1 MRIVALAE
9 LLLLVAVF
17 SCNRPQTAN
26 RLANGDK
33 LPSAFFSIDPNKD
46 TVLVTADGT
55 KISIPAGALDA
66 GGADSVHLEIK
77 EANTIEAIINGRL
90 VTTSAGQ
97 PLSSGGM
104 LMIEAAPG
112 RTVTMR
118 KALGISV
125 PAQNFQQGMMAFKGQ
140 IDDSGAISWVDPRA
154 LDDNPTMRLLNAGSK
169 IFQASCATCHSLQGS
184 SLGPALGW
192 ITQRRNK
199 QWLIDFTRN
208 NARMLWRGDAYTCFL
223 FNRYDK
229 TPMNPFPNLSD
240 TDLEGVFAYITSA
253 SQSIDSNTV
262 PDLKRTYD
270 SCLKYDP
277 DCGRPHY
284 RVRGGNELVTTDSTQ
299 MLSDAR
305 VVASSSYSFSI
316 NTFGWY
322 GLGVFLKNV
331 PGVEESELLVEG
343 DYRSKNDVFL
353 AIPSLRVLTVVET
366 EKMPLPQ
373 HVVAHVL
380 VMDGAGDESLFGKT
394 TFFTSHHQ
402 RIAPNPTQK
411 TPDAI
416 ARAIREL
423 AADRDKA
430 QAADSA
436 AIGANAAGGASD
448 GANAVAMGSSGAT
461 GAANAGATGAASA
474 GATPATKSIAA
485 IGPMVRPAQSCPCW
499 CDQSDYRKADS
510 IARSGTG
517 GRR

>member
-9 LLLLVAVF
+9 LLLLVALF

-33 LPSAFFSIDPNKD
+33 LPSAFFAIDPAKD
-46 TVLVTADGT
+46 TVLVTSDGT
-55 KISIPAGALDA
+55 RISIPAGALDA
-66 GGADSVHLEIK
+66 GGADSVHLEVK
-77 EANTIEAIINGRL
+77 EANTIEAIISGRL
-90 VTTSAGQ
+90 VTSSEGQ

-118 KALGISV
+118 KALGITV
-125 PAQNFQQGMMAFKGQ
+125 PAQNFQQGMMAFKGH
-140 IDDSGAISWVDPRA
+140 INDSGAINWVDPRP
-154 LDDNPTMRLLNAGSK
+154 LEDNPTMRGLNLGSN
-169 IFQASCATCHSLQGS
+169 IFQANCASCHSLQGTS
-184 SLGPALGW
+184 VGPALGW

-223 FNRYDK
+223 FNRYNK
-229 TPMNPFPNLSD
+229 TPMSPFPNLSD
-240 TDLEGVFAYITSA
+240 ADLEGVFSYITSA

-270 SCLKYDP
+270 SCLRNDP
-277 DCGRPHY
+277 DCGQPHY
-284 RVRGGNELVTTDSTQ
+284 RVRGGSEVVTTDSAQ
-299 MLSDAR
+299 QLSDAR

-316 NTFGWY
+316 NSFGWY

-353 AIPSLRVLTVVET
+353 AIPSLRVLTVVES

-373 HVVAHVL
+373 HVLAHVL
-380 VMDGAGDESLFGKT
+380 VMDGVGDEILFGKT
-394 TFFTSHHQ
+394 TFFTAHIQ
-402 RIAPNPTQK
+402 RISPNPTRK
-411 TPDAI
+411 TAEGIASAI
-416 ARAIREL
+416 KEL
-423 AADRDKA
+423 PADRENA
-430 QAADSA
+430 QAADS
-436 AIGANAAGGASD
+436 GAAGAVGASD
-448 GANAVAMGSSGAT
+448 SANVGAKA
-461 GAANAGATGAASA
+461 
-474 GATPATKSIAA
+474 PAKSIAVIA
-485 IGPMVRPAQSCPCW
+485 PTGGPAQSCPCW

-517 GRR
+517 GRH

>member
-9 LLLLVAVF
+9 LLLLVALF
-17 SCNRPQTAN
+17 SCNSPQTAN

-33 LPSAFFSIDPNKD
+33 LPSAFFSIDPAKD
-46 TVLVTADGT
+46 TVLVTPDGT
-55 KISIPAGALDA
+55 RISIPAGALDA

-77 EANTIEAIINGRL
+77 EANTIEAIISGRL
-90 VTTSAGQ
+90 VTSSEGQ

-118 KALGISV
+118 KALGITV

-140 IDDSGAISWVDPRA
+140 INDSGAINWVDPRP
-154 LDDNPTMRLLNAGSK
+154 LEDNPTMRGLNAGSN
-169 IFQASCATCHSLQGS
+169 IFQASCASCHSLQGVS
-184 SLGPALGW
+184 VGPALGW

-208 NARMLWRGDAYTCFL
+208 NARMMWRGDAYTCFL
-223 FNRYDK
+223 FNRYNK
-229 TPMNPFPNLSD
+229 TPMNSFPNLSD
-240 TDLEGVFAYITSA
+240 ADLEGVFSYITSA

-270 SCLKYDP
+270 SCLKNDP
-277 DCGRPHY
+277 DCGQPHY
-284 RVRGGNELVTTDSTQ
+284 RVRGGNELVTADSAQ
-299 MLSDAR
+299 KVSDAH

-316 NTFGWY
+316 NSFGWY

-353 AIPSLRVLTVVET
+353 AIPSLRVLTVVES
-366 EKMPLPQ
+366 EKIPLPQ
-373 HVVAHVL
+373 HVLAHVL
-380 VMDGAGDESLFGKT
+380 VMDGVGDEVLFGKT
-394 TFFTSHHQ
+394 TFFTAHIQ
-402 RIAPNPTQK
+402 RLSPNPTRN
-411 TPDAI
+411 TADAI
-416 ARAIREL
+416 ASAIKGLR
-423 AADRDKA
+423 ADRENA

-436 AIGANAAGGASD
+436 ATG
-448 GANAVAMGSSGAT
+448 VA
-461 GAANAGATGAASA
+461 GAAAPAKPNVAIAS
-474 GATPATKSIAA
+474 T
-485 IGPMVRPAQSCPCW
+485 VRPAQSCPCW

>member
-17 SCNRPQTAN
+17 SCNRPRTAN

-33 LPSAFFSIDPNKD
+33 LPSVFFSIDPNKD

-77 EANTIEAIINGRL
+77 EANTIESIISGRL

-154 LDDNPTMRLLNAGSK
+154 LDDNPTMRLLNVGSN
-169 IFQASCATCHSLQGS
+169 IFQASCATCHSLQGP

-240 TDLEGVFAYITSA
+240 TDLDGVFAYITSA

-270 SCLKYDP
+270 SCLRNDP
-277 DCGRPHY
+277 DCGQPHY
-284 RVRGGNELVTTDSTQ
+284 RVRGRNELVTTDSAQ

-331 PGVEESELLVEG
+331 PGVEESELLVGG
-343 DYRSKNDVFL
+343 DYRDKNIVFL
-353 AIPSLRVLTVVET
+353 AVPSLRVLTVVET
-366 EKMPLPQ
+366 VKMQLPQ

-380 VMDGAGDESLFGKT
+380 VMDGTGEESLFGKT
-394 TFFTSHHQ
+394 TFITGHHQ
-402 RIAPNPTQK
+402 RVSPNPTRQ
-411 TPDAI
+411 TSAAI
-416 ARAIREL
+416 AGAISEL
-423 AADRDKA
+423 PADGEKA
-430 QAADSA
+430 QAADST
-436 AIGANAAGGASD
+436 AIGATAAGGASD
-448 GANAVAMGSSGAT
+448 GA
-461 GAANAGATGAASA
+461 GATGAASDGA
-474 GATPATKSIAA
+474 TGAATPAAKSIAA

>member
-33 LPSAFFSIDPNKD
+33 LPSAFFSIDPTKD
-46 TVLVTADGT
+46 TVLVTVDGT
-55 KISIPAGALDA
+55 RISIPAGALDA

-77 EANTIEAIINGRL
+77 EANTIEAIISGRL
-90 VTTSAGQ
+90 LTSSIGQ

-112 RTVTMR
+112 RTVTMN
-118 KALGISV
+118 KALSISV
-125 PAQNFQQGMMAFKGQ
+125 PAQNFQPGMMAFKGQ
-140 IDDSGAISWVDPRA
+140 IDDSGAISWVDPRP
-154 LDDNPTMRLLNAGSK
+154 LEDNPTMRLLNAGSN
-169 IFQASCATCHSLQGS
+169 IFQANCASCHSLQGPS
-184 SLGPALGW
+184 VGPALAW

-229 TPMNPFPNLSD
+229 TPMNPFPTLSD
-240 TDLEGVFAYITSA
+240 ADLEGVFSYITSA
-253 SQSIDSNTV
+253 SLSIDSNTV

-284 RVRGGNELVTTDSTQ
+284 RVRGGNELVTADSAQ
-299 MLSDAR
+299 KMSDAR
-305 VVASSSYSFSI
+305 VAASSSYSFSI
-316 NTFGWY
+316 NSFGWY
-322 GLGVFLKNV
+322 NLGIFLKNV

-343 DYRSKNDVFL
+343 DYRNRSDVLL

-373 HVVAHVL
+373 HVLAHVL
-380 VMDGAGDESLFGKT
+380 VMDGTGDERLFGKT
-394 TFFTSHHQ
+394 TFFTTHHQ
-402 RIAPNPTQK
+402 RISPNPTRK
-411 TPDAI
+411 TPEAI

-423 AADRDKA
+423 PADREKA
-430 QAADSA
+430 QASDSA
-436 AIGANAAGGASD
+436 AIGVGGASD
-448 GANAVAMGSSGAT
+448 STHAGD
-461 GAANAGATGAASA
+461 AGASA
-474 GATPATKSIAA
+474 PAKGVAA
-485 IGPMVRPAQSCPCW
+485 IAPVARPAQSCPCW

-510 IARSGTG
+510 IARSGAG

>member
-9 LLLLVAVF
+9 LLLLVALF

-33 LPSAFFSIDPNKD
+33 LPSVFFSIDPNKD
-46 TVLVTADGT
+46 TVLVTDDGT
-55 KISIPAGALDA
+55 RISIPAGALDA

-77 EANTIEAIINGRL
+77 EANTIESLIIGRL

-112 RTVTMR
+112 RTVIMR

-140 IDDSGAISWVDPRA
+140 IDDSGAISWVDPRP
-154 LDDNPTMRLLNAGSK
+154 LDDNPTMRLLNVGSN
-169 IFQASCATCHSLQGS
+169 IFQASCASCHSLQGPS
-184 SLGPALGW
+184 VGPALGW

-223 FNRYDK
+223 FNRYNK

-262 PDLKRTYD
+262 PDLKHTYD
-270 SCLKYDP
+270 SCIRYDP

-284 RVRGGNELVTTDSTQ
+284 RVRGGNELVTTDSAQ
-299 MLSDAR
+299 ILSDAR
-305 VVASSSYSFSI
+305 VVAMSSYSFSI
-316 NTFGWY
+316 NSFGWY

-343 DYRSKNDVFL
+343 DYRNKNDVFL
-353 AIPSLRVLTVVET
+353 AIPSLRVLTVVEA
-366 EKMPLPQ
+366 EKIPLPQ
-373 HVVAHVL
+373 HVLAHVL
-380 VMDGAGDESLFGKT
+380 VIDGSGSEASLFGKT

-402 RIAPNPTQK
+402 RISPNPTPK
-411 TPDAI
+411 TPEA
-416 ARAIREL
+416 AVRAIREL
-423 AADRDKA
+423 PDDRKKA

-436 AIGANAAGGASD
+436 ATGTSGGASD
-448 GANAVAMGSSGAT
+448 S
-461 GAANAGATGAASA
+461 AAA
-474 GATPATKSIAA
+474 PARSIAA
-485 IGPMVRPAQSCPCW
+485 IDPVVRPAQSCPCW

-510 IARSGTG
+510 IARSGTR

>member
-1 MRIVALAE
+1 MRIVALAG

-33 LPSAFFSIDPNKD
+33 LPSVFFSIDPAKD

-55 KISIPAGALDA
+55 RISIPAGALDA

-77 EANTIEAIINGRL
+77 EANTIEAIISGRL
-90 VTTSAGQ
+90 VTSSEGQ

-118 KALGISV
+118 KALGISI

-140 IDDSGAISWVDPRA
+140 IDDSGAINWVDPRP
-154 LDDNPTMRLLNAGSK
+154 LEDNPTMRLLNVGSK
-169 IFQASCATCHSLQGS
+169 IFQASCAACHSLQGPS
-184 SLGPALGW
+184 AGPPLGW
-192 ITQRRNK
+192 ITQRRSK
-199 QWLIDFTRN
+199 QWLMDFTRN

-223 FNRYDK
+223 FNRYYK
-229 TPMNPFPNLSD
+229 TPMNPFPHLSD
-240 TDLEGVFAYITSA
+240 ADLEGVFSYITSA

-270 SCLKYDP
+270 SCLKNDP
-277 DCGRPHY
+277 DCGQPHY
-284 RVRGGNELVTTDSTQ
+284 RVRGGNELVNADSTQ
-299 MLSDAR
+299 MKSDAR
-305 VVASSSYSFSI
+305 VVASSSYSFSV
-316 NTFGWY
+316 NSFGWY

-343 DYRSKNDVFL
+343 DYRSKSDVFL
-353 AIPSLRVLTVVET
+353 AIPSLRVLTVVEA
-366 EKMPLPQ
+366 EKVLLPQ

-380 VMDGAGDESLFGKT
+380 VMDGAGDETLFGKT
-394 TFFTSHHQ
+394 TFFTAHIQ
-402 RIAPNPTQK
+402 RISPNPTRQ
-411 TPDAI
+411 TSAAI
-416 ARAIREL
+416 ASAIEGLPVDRAN
-423 AADRDKA
+423 A

-436 AIGANAAGGASD
+436 AT
-448 GANAVAMGSSGAT
+448 GAT
-461 GAANAGATGAASA
+461 GARSASDSTNAGAAA
-474 GATPATKSIAA
+474 PAKPIAA
-485 IGPMVRPAQSCPCW
+485 IALTVRPAQSCPCW

-510 IARSGTG
+510 IARSGVG